1 MRTTVV
7 QGNVI
12 VSSYVLIENDPP
24 QILKYIKKFLII
36 AKRVKIDMPSS

>member
-1 MRTTVV
+1 MTVV

-12 VSSYVLIENDPP
+12 VSSYNLP
-24 QILKYIKKFLII
+24 QILKYIKNFLII